1 MKYSYK
7 SLVGLCLGFSVL
19 IFTDACQQS
28 TVEQKMDSFQLIQ
41 DKIFA
46 KNCATSGCHASPTDG
61 SFKQHGLVLERTVA
75 FTNLVN
81 VASTNPNAKADGLL
95 RIKPFKADQSF
106 LFHKLQQ
113 ATAEHHNSKDYGSPM
128 PLGSRP
134 LTNGQIEFIRRWI
147 EVGAPEKGIVVDE
160 KVLEDSTVTYPKFE
174 ALAPPPSGQGLQMR
188 LPTFEVAPKFEREF
202 FMYQKVGN
210 TEPLLVNRVEIK
222 MRAGSHHF
230 ILYGFE
236 DKTPPS
242 IIPPFGQMRDIRMPN
257 GNLNVSTIISMGY
270 HVYWA
275 GTQTPYHN
283 YTFPEGTALEI
294 PANFAFDMNSHY
306 VNKGLTAIPGEVNIN
321 LFTVPASQVKK
332 KVKVINWGNT
342 SLNIPA
348 NQRTTISKTFKVSKQ
363 TKIVSL
369 TSHMHKLGEKFVIK
383 IVGGSRNGEIIYTTT
398 DWAHPAIINF
408 TTPILLNSGEGLS
421 SEITYN
427 NTTNRNVQFGLT
439 SEDEMGIIF
448 GYYYED

>member
-1 MKYSYK
+1 MGKTYK
-7 SLVGLCLGFSVL
+7 FLLGLCLTAILVICL
-19 IFTDACQQS
+19 EACQQNA
-28 TVEQKMDSFQLIQ
+28 VEQKMDSFQIVQ
-41 DKIFA
+41 EKIFL
-46 KNCATSGCHASPTDG
+46 KNCATSGCHASPSDG
-61 SFKQHGLVLERTVA
+61 SYKQHGLVLEKTVA

-81 VASTNPNAKADGLL
+81 VLANNADAKADGLL

-113 ATAEHHNSKDYGSPM
+113 APADHHNSRDYGSPM

-134 LTNGQIEFIRRWI
+134 LTNGQIEFVRRWI
-147 EVGAPEKGIVVDE
+147 EAGAPEKGSVVDE
-160 KVLEDSTVTYPKFE
+160 KVLEDSSVTYPKFE
-174 ALAPPPSGQGLQMR
+174 ALAPPAAGQGVQMR
-188 LPTFEVAPKFEREF
+188 IPLVEIAPNFEREF

-210 TEPLLVNRVEIK
+210 TEPLLVNRVEVK

-236 DKTPPS
+236 DRTPAS
-242 IIPPFGQMRDIRMPN
+242 VIPPFGTIRDLRQPN
-257 GNLNVSTIISMGY
+257 GNLNINTIISMGY
-270 HVYWA
+270 HVFWA

-306 VNKGLTAIPGEVNIN
+306 VNKSTLPIPGEVSIN
-321 LFTVPASQVKK
+321 LFTVPISQVKN
-332 KVKVINWGNT
+332 KVKVINWANT

-348 NQRTTISKTFKVSKQ
+348 NQRTVNSKTFKVSKR

-369 TSHMHKLGEKFVIK
+369 TSHTHKMGEKFVIK
-383 IVGGSRNGEIIYTTT
+383 ISGGSRNGEIIYTAT
-398 DWAHPAIINF
+398 DWEHPTIVNF
-408 TTPILLNSGEGLS
+408 ATPITLNSGEGLT

-427 NTTNRNVQFGLT
+427 NTSNRAVSFGLT

-448 GYYYED
+448 GYYYEE

>member
-1 MKYSYK
+1 MKNNYK
-7 SLVGLCLGFSVL
+7 FLFGLCISIGFIILV
-19 IFTDACQQS
+19 DACQQNS
-28 TVEQKMDSFQLIQ
+28 IEQKMDSFQIIQ
-41 DKIFA
+41 EKIFLT
-46 KNCATSGCHASPTDG
+46 NCATSGCHSSPTDG
-61 SFKQHGLVLERTVA
+61 SYKQHGLVLEKTVA
-75 FTNLVN
+75 FANLVN
-81 VASTNPNAKADGLL
+81 AVSSNADAKTDGLL
-95 RIKPFKADQSF
+95 RVKPFKASESF

-113 ATAEHHNSKDYGSPM
+113 TPANHHSSKNYGSPM

-147 EVGAPEKGIVVDE
+147 EAGAPEKGSIIDE
-160 KVLEDSTVTYPKFE
+160 KVLEDSSVTYPKFE
-174 ALAPPPSGQGLQMR
+174 TLAPPPAGQGLQMS
-188 LPTFEVAPKFEREF
+188 LPLFEVAPKFEREF
-202 FMYQKVGN
+202 FMYQKIGN

-236 DKTPPS
+236 DRTPTS
-242 IIPPFGQMRDIRMPN
+242 VIPPFGVARDLRQPN
-257 GNLNVSTIISMGY
+257 GNLNVNTIISMGY

-306 VNKGLTAIPGEVNIN
+306 VNKSTVAIPGEVSIN
-321 LFTVPASQVKK
+321 LFTIPASQVKY
-332 KVKVINWGNT
+332 KVKVINWANT

-348 NQRTTISKTFKVSKQ
+348 NRRTVNSKTFKVGKR

-369 TSHMHKLGEKFVIK
+369 TSHTHKMGEKFVIK
-383 IVGGSRNGEIIYTTT
+383 ITGGSRNGEIIYTTT
-398 DWAHPAIINF
+398 DWEHPTIINF
-408 TTPILLNSGEGLS
+408 ATPIVLNVGEGLT

-427 NTTNRNVQFGLT
+427 NTSNRAISFGLT

-448 GYYYED
+448 GYYYEE